1 MSRFT
6 QQTSWARGEIEPR
19 LTGRQD
25 AEFYPAAARKLEN
38 FLPDSVAGI
47 SVRAGFLAVRQV
59 ADAITLP
66 SGTIATLQRD
76 KQNLI
81 SYVYRTSQVV
91 IHVGVYTGSNGL
103 NYISV
108 QAWRVALT
116 KLTTESPADL
126 SAITAVGSRWTSDP
140 VGTVTARDIYEV
152 GFATAGP
159 AAFVTHRLIPPLRV
173 FPTSLTSET
182 PVFNTEEPQ
191 FFQELFG
198 SVTPTPGG
206 TAWTGTEESLFTEQL
221 AANDTIKFRNQLFTV
236 ESTGTT
242 TLPDGVTVVTTFTT
256 FETWEGV
263 SLTDR
268 VAKLED
274 DPFGGNPSL
283 VAFFQSRLVFA
294 RTDSL
299 PTGIWLSRS
308 NDPFTIV
315 PSNVA
320 DDSPI
325 NQELFAEGAD
335 EFTWMTGSDRLYL
348 GSNLGEYTLGSPDE
362 TLTPTQLRF
371 FRIGNNG
378 GAKITPANADSAIV
392 FVNRSRSQVL
402 SVVFDFGRQGFNTS
416 NLSLLSQHLTRD
428 VVDMTFRPPVT
439 NDRTPRL
446 FVLTSSLEL
455 RAFALSEAVQ
465 LAAWNR
471 VTYSPAFKVRA
482 ISATS
487 EFMFALVERTSG
499 KVELAVLRNE

>member
-25 AEFYPAAARKLEN
+25 ADFYPAAAKRLEN
-38 FLPDSVAGI
+38 FLPDSVAGVE
-47 SVRAGFLAVRQV
+47 VRAGFLAFRDV
-59 ADAITLP
+59 DETITLA
-66 SGTIATLQRD
+66 SGTVATLQKD

-91 IHVGVYTGSNGL
+91 IHVGVYSVGSGL

-108 QAWRVALT
+108 QALRISLDKIDT
-116 KLTTESPADL
+116 GSPVDF
-126 SAITAVGSRWTSDP
+126 SAATAVGNRWISEP
-140 VGTVTARDIYEV
+140 VGSVTARDIYEI

-173 FPTSLTSET
+173 FPSSLSSAN
-182 PVFNTEEPQ
+182 PVFNTETPQ

-198 SVTPTPGG
+198 FVTPTSGG
-206 TAWTGTEESLFTEQL
+206 TLWKGSEESLFTEQL
-221 AANDTIKFRNQLFTV
+221 TAGDTIKFRNQLFTV
-236 ESTGTT
+236 ASTGTDSET
-242 TLPDGVTVVTTFTT
+242 SYTTFTT
-256 FETWEGV
+256 DETWDGP
-263 SLTDR
+263 SLTAR
-268 VAKLED
+268 VDKKDA

-294 RTDSL
+294 RTDDK

-315 PSNVA
+315 PSSV
-320 DDSPI
+320 DEDSPI

-335 EFTWMTGSDRLYL
+335 EFVWMTGSDRLYM
-348 GSNLGEYTLGSPDE
+348 GSNLGEYTLGNPDE
-362 TLTPTQLRF
+362 NLSPIQMRF

-378 GAKITPANADSAIV
+378 GAKITPANVDSAIT

-416 NLSLLSQHLTRD
+416 NLSLLAQHLTRD
-428 VVDMTFRPPVT
+428 VVDMAFRPPVT

-446 FVLTSSLEL
+446 FILTANLEL
-455 RAFALSEAVQ
+455 RAFAISESVQ

-471 VTYSPAFKVRA
+471 ITYSPAFKVRA

-487 EFMFALVERTSG
+487 EFLFALIERSSG
-499 KVELAVLRNE
+499 KINLAVLRNE